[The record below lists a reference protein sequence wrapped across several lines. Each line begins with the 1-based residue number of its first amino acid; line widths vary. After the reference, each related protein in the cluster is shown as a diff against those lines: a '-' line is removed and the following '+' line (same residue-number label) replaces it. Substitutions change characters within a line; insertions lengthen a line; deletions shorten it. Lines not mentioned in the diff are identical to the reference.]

1 MASREET
8 ISTPRTLDR
17 ATGKRLFPIEQ
28 ATSSGLTQ
36 CTLLKLQRRA
46 KAFLAALAESFAE
59 LGHSALRT
67 FREQNPFDYARTFAD
82 YMPEGATLA
91 DILSDDRL
99 EAISAQFAARVEKA
113 ARNGVETI
121 H

>member
-1 MASREET
+1 
-8 ISTPRTLDR
+8 
-17 ATGKRLFPIEQ
+17 
-28 ATSSGLTQ
+28 
-36 CTLLKLQRRA
+36 LLKLQRRA

-99 EAISAQFAARVEKA
+99 EDYQGPARR
-113 ARNGVETI
+113 ARREGGPQRG
-121 H
+121 